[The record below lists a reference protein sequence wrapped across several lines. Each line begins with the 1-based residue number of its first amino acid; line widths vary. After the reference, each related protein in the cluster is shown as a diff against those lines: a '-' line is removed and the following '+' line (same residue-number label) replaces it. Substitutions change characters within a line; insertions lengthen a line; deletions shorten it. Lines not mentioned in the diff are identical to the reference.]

1 MEFKRILWPTD
12 LSENAARALPVVNA
26 ISQKY
31 QSEIH
36 VVYVLEEMGNFGAWY
51 GEYERSQIDKIR
63 EWEKTTAETRLN
75 ELCENHLKGCPLYI
89 RHISVGDPAREI
101 LRLIDKEKAD
111 LVVMTARGRKG
122 HFEFGAVAERIVKNS
137 PVPTLIIPVAGK
149 KSS

>member
-12 LSENAARALPVVNA
+12 LSENAAQALPVVSA

-36 VVYVLEEMGNFGAWY
+36 VVYVLEEIGNFGAWY

-75 ELCENHLKGCPLYI
+75 ELCENHLQGCPLYI

-101 LRLIDKEKAD
+101 LRLIDKEKVD
-111 LVVMTARGRKG
+111 LVVMTAMGRKG
-122 HFEFGAVAERIVKNS
+122 HFQFGAVAERVVKNS

-149 KSS
+149 ASS